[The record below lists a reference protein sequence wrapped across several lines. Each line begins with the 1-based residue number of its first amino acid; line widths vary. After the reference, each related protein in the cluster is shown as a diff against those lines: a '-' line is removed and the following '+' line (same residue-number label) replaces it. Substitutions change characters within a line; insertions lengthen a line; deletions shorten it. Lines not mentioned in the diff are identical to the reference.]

1 MEDPAGVVAQIQNQ
15 RLKRAFFVETL
26 ELLDHVLDRVLL
38 ELRNT
43 QITHTVVQ
51 DLTADR
57 LHLDHITHQ
66 RKDQRLR
73 FTFTQDRQNHRALG
87 LAAHELDGI
96 IELQPLGRLVINLD
110 NEIARFNPCAGGG
123 RIFDRRHDFDEAVL
137 GTHFD
142 PKAAEFAL
150 SPCL

>member
-1 MEDPAGVVAQIQNQ
+1 M
-15 RLKRAFFVETL
+15 
-26 ELLDHVLDRVLL
+26 
-38 ELRNT
+38 
-43 QITHTVVQ
+43 
-51 DLTADR
+51 
-57 LHLDHITHQ
+57 HLDHITHQ

-87 LAAHELDGI
+87 LTAHELDGI

-150 SPCL
+150 SPCLQFLECISVEIRGMRIQAGDHTANRFLDELFVFNRFDVIRLDGTEDVRKLT